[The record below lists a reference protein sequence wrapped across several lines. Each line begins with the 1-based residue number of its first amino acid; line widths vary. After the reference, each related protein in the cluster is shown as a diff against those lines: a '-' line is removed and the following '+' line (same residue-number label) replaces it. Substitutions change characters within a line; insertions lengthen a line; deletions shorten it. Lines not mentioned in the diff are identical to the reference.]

1 MKMISMSA
9 ISAVATVLAHP
20 FRALAANPVMAH
32 HFTAPTLNLAGAGT
46 VSLPDMP
53 AMPRAIAGARVR
65 MDASDP
71 KALIAQIQAAVKEM
85 RDTND
90 DRLGKLEAKVDPL
103 DVEKFDK
110 ISATVTDLEESLN
123 GINAKMAA
131 AALDGAGPNR
141 PRTADEDDYS
151 KKFFSYFKDGA
162 GEHDVK
168 AAQRTGIR
176 AAMTEGSNTDGGYT
190 TPVEW
195 DRTIT
200 GRLKLI
206 SPMRQN
212 ATVQA
217 ITSAGF
223 TKLFT
228 DRTVGSGWVGETAS
242 RPATSTPQFTALSF
256 GVGEI
261 YANPAASQTLLDDS
275 EIDIEKWLAG
285 EVDTEFER
293 QESIA
298 FLGGDGTNKPYGL
311 LSYITGGA
319 QAARHPW
326 GDIKL
331 TASGDANLFKP
342 DPIID
347 MIYSLAA
354 AYAANAKFYS
364 NRSSLGA
371 LRKLKDGQGNY
382 LWQPTYVAGQPS
394 TLAGYSLV
402 DMPDMPAATA
412 GNVALLFG
420 DMARTYLII
429 DRMGTRVLRNPFSN
443 PPYVSFYTTKRV
455 GGGVQNP
462 DAMKAMK
469 IGAA

>member
-1 MKMISMSA
+1 MSKLMTKTA
-9 ISAVATVLAHP
+9 L
-20 FRALAANPVMAH
+20 LAAGA
-32 HFTAPTLNLAGAGT
+32 TIAP
-46 VSLPDMP
+46 
-53 AMPRAIAGARVR
+53 MPRAIAGSRVR
-65 MDASDP
+65 MDGTDP

-90 DRLGKLEAKVDPL
+90 QRLDKIEAKVDPL
-103 DVEKFDK
+103 DVAKFDA
-110 ISATVTDLEESLN
+110 ISANVTDLEKALE
-123 GINAKMAA
+123 GINAKLAA
-131 AALDGAGPNR
+131 SALEGTGGHR
-141 PRTADEDDYS
+141 PRSADEEDYA
-151 KKFFSYFKDGA
+151 KKFFSYFKDGQS
-162 GEHDVK
+162 EHEIK

-176 AAMTEGSNTDGGYT
+176 AAMTEGSNENGGYT

-228 DRTVGSGWVGETAS
+228 DRAVGSGWVGETAS
-242 RPATSTPQFTALSF
+242 RPATSTPQFTALTF

-275 EIDIEKWLAG
+275 EIDIEKWLAS
-285 EVDTEFER
+285 EVEAEFER

-298 FLGGDGTNKPYGL
+298 FLSGDGTVKPYGL
-311 LSYITGGA
+311 LTYVTGGA
-319 QAARHPW
+319 NAARHPW
-326 GDIKL
+326 GDIKQ
-331 TASGDANLFKP
+331 TVSGKAADFAT

-347 MIYSLAA
+347 MIYSLPA
-354 AYAANAKFYS
+354 AYAANAKFYA

-371 LRKLKDGQGNY
+371 IRKLKDGQGNY
-382 LWQPTYVAGQPS
+382 IWQPTFVAGQPS
-394 TLAGYSLV
+394 TLAGYALV
-402 DMPDMPAATA
+402 DMPDMPAVKADAT
-412 GNVALLFG
+412 ALLFG

-429 DRMGTRVLRNPFSN
+429 DRMGTRVLRDPFTN
-443 PPYVSFYTTKRV
+443 KPFVSFYTTKRV

-469 IGAA
+469 IAAS